1 MGDGDRGFADFVS
14 AEQAALLRLAVLLAG
29 DRGHAED
36 LVQTALLKTYRHWAR
51 IAGAMLGAP
60 PIWVKKARIEE

>member
-1 MGDGDRGFADFVS
+1 MGDEDRGFADFVS
-14 AEQAALLRLAVLLAG
+14 AEQPGLLRLAVLLAG

-51 IAGAMLGAP
+51 SG
-60 PIWVKKARIEE
+60 